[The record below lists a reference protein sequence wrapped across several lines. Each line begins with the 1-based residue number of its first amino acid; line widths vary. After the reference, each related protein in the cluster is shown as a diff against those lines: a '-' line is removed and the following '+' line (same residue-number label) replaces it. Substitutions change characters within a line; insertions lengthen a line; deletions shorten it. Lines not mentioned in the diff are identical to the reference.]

1 MNVILHQCMSYIF
14 CTLFKWDTIPYFTVW
29 KKKKKTDDK
38 ENNFHLVLL
47 CLFSVSTKYIFACI
61 FSHTH
66 DFLNAKTATISLIWY
81 FLRL

>member
-1 MNVILHQCMSYIF
+1 MHVLHFLYIIQMGHY
-14 CTLFKWDTIPYFTVW
+14 TIFHCLG
-29 KKKKKTDDK
+29 KKKKTDDK

>member
-1 MNVILHQCMSYIF
+1 MHVLHFLYIIQMGHY
-14 CTLFKWDTIPYFTVW
+14 TIFHCLE
-29 KKKKKTDDK
+29 KKKKTDDK

>member
-1 MNVILHQCMSYIF
+1 MHVLHFFVHYSTG
-14 CTLFKWDTIPYFTVW
+14 TLYHISLFE
-29 KKKKKTDDK
+29 KKKTDDK

-66 DFLNAKTATISLIWY
+66 DFLNAKTAIISLIWY

>member
-1 MNVILHQCMSYIF
+1 MNVILHQCMPYIF
-14 CTLFKWDTIPYFTVW
+14 LYIIQMGHYTIFHSL
-29 KKKKKTDDK
+29 KKKTDDK